1 MAVVIAQPSP
11 TATSSSSAPLSV
23 CATDCDRCWSAPK
36 VLRPPSSEIN
46 NWLDEVACALAGGRG
61 EDEEKV
67 AAANAPS
74 SSSAAS
80 SSSTYP
86 NARGL
91 SHKVSAELKPHTGY
105 LDLLVTWNNAE
116 TGATERA
123 RVSLPRVS
131 PEEEELKA
139 RRGAVSLALASGR
152 AAGAAA
158 AELAA
163 QNVELA
169 AMAESAQ
176 KTAMASAS
184 HWMARE
190 GELFA
195 KFAAVLNEKKAEA
208 ARWRQLAEAGGA
220 GAGSAA
226 RPVAAARMSLGP
238 AGGGGGRAPAASGAN
253 RARGEPMLIEG
264 APAPA
269 AAAAEND
276 LYDGV
281 AATEDD
287 DELDGEEDGCKSDS
301 GGSRCPREDE
311 GLDDDDDD
319 F

>member
-1 MAVVIAQPSP
+1 MNCTCAQVRVTNSTVFPDGLFVVVERARGNADGVVIAQPSP

-123 RVSLPRVS
+123 RL
-131 PEEEELKA
+131 
-139 RRGAVSLALASGR
+139 
-152 AAGAAA
+152 
-158 AELAA
+158 
-163 QNVELA
+163 
-169 AMAESAQ
+169 M
-176 KTAMASAS
+176 
-184 HWMARE
+184 
-190 GELFA
+190 
-195 KFAAVLNEKKAEA
+195 
-208 ARWRQLAEAGGA
+208 
-220 GAGSAA
+220 
-226 RPVAAARMSLGP
+226 
-238 AGGGGGRAPAASGAN
+238 
-253 RARGEPMLIEG
+253 
-264 APAPA
+264 
-269 AAAAEND
+269 
-276 LYDGV
+276 
-281 AATEDD
+281 
-287 DELDGEEDGCKSDS
+287 
-301 GGSRCPREDE
+301 
-311 GLDDDDDD
+311 
-319 F
+319 